1 MSRIALLLFIGLVSI
16 AHLTHA
22 DTAPAPLE
30 TSKQFD
36 KRTVY
41 FNVFPST
48 ALRADMAAGYQIT
61 QASDRVVVNISLR
74 DASSGKDMPQAAIVT
89 GTYSDLMTSKKL
101 EFKEMRESSGIS
113 YIAQLTVTNRE
124 LLRFDVSVA
133 PISATPSG
141 GVSVPLK
148 VTFTRRFTVDD

>member
-1 MSRIALLLFIGLVSI
+1 MSRIAFLFFIFLLGTHS
-16 AHLTHA
+16 THA

-48 ALRADMAAGYQIT
+48 DLRADMAAGYQIT
-61 QASDRVVVNISLR
+61 QAKDRVVVNISLR
-74 DASSGKDMPQAAIVT
+74 DASTGKDLPQAAIVT
-89 GTYSDLMTSKKL
+89 GTYTDLMTNKKL
-101 EFKEMRESSGIS
+101 EFKEMRETSGIS
-113 YIAQLTVTNRE
+113 YIAQLQVTNRE
-124 LLRFDVSVA
+124 LLRFDVNVA
-133 PISATPSG
+133 PVSTTSNG

-148 VTFTRRFTVDD
+148 VSFTRRFAVDD